1 MLKKYQPRK
10 YFLPLASSNPDETK
24 QKSFVFRKTIYV
36 ILLLLVI
43 SVIYTIYGMSQAKR
57 MAADA
62 CIRATQGMPL
72 EDFLSK
78 FPEKDYRMI
87 RRAEYIMIVPKSG
100 MGRNHCTVFHDGQ
113 RITGSKT
120 GFND

>member
-1 MLKKYQPRK
+1 MTWKIFAPLPRENVDNTK
-10 YFLPLASSNPDETK
+10 HRSSVVHK
-24 QKSFVFRKTIYV
+24 IIYAA
-36 ILLLLVI
+36 LLLLALFAG
-43 SVIYTIYGMSQAKR
+43 YFAYDMSQAKR

-62 CIRATQGMPL
+62 CIRATQGMSL

-78 FPEKDYRMI
+78 LPEKDYRII
-87 RRAEYIMIVPKSG
+87 RRAEYLMIVPKRG
-100 MGRNHCTVFHDGQ
+100 MGRNHCTVEHDGQ